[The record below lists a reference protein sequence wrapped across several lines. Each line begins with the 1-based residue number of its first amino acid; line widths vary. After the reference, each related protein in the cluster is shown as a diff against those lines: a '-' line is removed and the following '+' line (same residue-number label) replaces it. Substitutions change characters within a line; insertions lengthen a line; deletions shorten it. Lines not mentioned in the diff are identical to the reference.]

1 MRILIT
7 GAGGFVGSHLMDAYP
22 DAVGFDNFLTGNRD
36 NNQRVIE
43 LDITQ
48 RHYLY
53 ALANDTHPEVV
64 IHCSASYSD
73 PDLWHRDT
81 DINVNGAI
89 NAAAVAKHHK
99 AHLLYFQ
106 TILPPVSSYA
116 ISKIAAEQY
125 LRMADVPL
133 TVFRMANIYG
143 PRNRSGPIPVF
154 YKRITSG
161 QPCLVVDTTRDMVF
175 IDDLVDCVRTCVDNR
190 LEGTFD
196 VCSGDQYPIMDLYQA
211 VAGELDHQ
219 ETPPLVPPDPDD
231 VQGTISLEN
240 ALPSWKWGNRVP
252 LAEGIARTVASYQVS
267 SIGDTYTHLRIGKG
281 DVTLQEAKRLGYD
294 SLDSYYH
301 DLYDGEAN
309 WERMGKNDGEV

>member
-1 MRILIT
+1 MSRILIS

-22 DAVGFDNFLTGNRD
+22 DAVGFDNFLTGRRE
-36 NNQRVIE
+36 NNERVIE

-89 NAAAVAKHHK
+89 NAAVVAKHHK
-99 AHLLYFQ
+99 AHLFYFQ

-116 ISKIAAEQY
+116 ISKVAAEQY
-125 LRMADVPL
+125 LRLSGVPL

-143 PRNRSGPIPVF
+143 PRNMSGPVPVF
-154 YKRITSG
+154 YKRITTG
-161 QPCLVVDTTRDMVF
+161 KECFVVDTTRDMVF
-175 IDDLVDCVRTCVDNR
+175 IDDLVACVRACVDNR

-196 VCSGDQYPIMDLYQA
+196 VCSGTQYPIMDLYRA
-211 VAGELDHQ
+211 VADELEHD
-219 ETPPLVPPDPDD
+219 EVPPVIPPDPDD
-231 VQGTISLEN
+231 VQGTISLDN
-240 ALPSWKWGNRVP
+240 ALPSWKWGERTS
-252 LAEGIARTVASYQVS
+252 LREGIARTVASYQQATM
-267 SIGDTYTHLRIGKG
+267 GDTYTHLTIGRK
-281 DVTLQEAKRLGYD
+281 DA
-294 SLDSYYH
+294 S
-301 DLYDGEAN
+301 
-309 WERMGKNDGEV
+309 